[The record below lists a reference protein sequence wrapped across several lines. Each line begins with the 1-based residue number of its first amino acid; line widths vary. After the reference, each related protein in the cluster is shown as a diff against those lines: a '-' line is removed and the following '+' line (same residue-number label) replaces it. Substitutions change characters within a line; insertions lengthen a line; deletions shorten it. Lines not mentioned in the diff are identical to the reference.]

1 MHMKAHLRGR
11 KGSGP
16 SNHKTFHYAAA
27 WWSCDRPALIWACK
41 TPNLPSHFRA
51 SHARGTTHS
60 VSYCSSREVLEGGH
74 TLLRKA
80 GSFPG
85 SLSSHYRIKSSADG
99 ETKRLWSLW
108 SHTAKETTPRA
119 TAPWSTEHP
128 EPEPPQPV
136 QQWSSSHAIL
146 VCQQGHQ
153 STTGGLQRWQ
163 SDPSAQL
170 QPAGCQEPYP
180 SCMAVQK
187 CKQ

>member
-16 SNHKTFHYAAA
+16 SNHKTFHYAAV

-80 GSFPG
+80 GRFPG
-85 SLSSHYRIKSSADG
+85 SLSSHYRIKEFYRRRNQEALVSLKPHSKGNNSKGNSTMEHGTPWTEAAPASAAVELLTRYLG
-99 ETKRLWSLW
+99 VPTVTPEHHRRTSEMTKWPQCSAAASWVSGALSKLYG
-108 SHTAKETTPRA
+108 RA
-119 TAPWSTEHP
+119 E
-128 EPEPPQPV
+128 
-136 QQWSSSHAIL
+136 
-146 VCQQGHQ
+146 
-153 STTGGLQRWQ
+153 
-163 SDPSAQL
+163 
-170 QPAGCQEPYP
+170 
-180 SCMAVQK
+180 M
-187 CKQ
+187 